1 MCAADRSG
9 LYIWPSST
17 ECLVA
22 STAEN
27 FSHSMLFRSETEP
40 SSGGWR
46 PAFKDSGCR
55 VSLPWIYFFYKKNP
69 FAHEFEVRM
78 FYKSGVNFILLM
90 KTVGTILPPPA

>member
-55 VSLPWIYFFYKKNP
+55 VSLPWIYFFYKKILSPMNSR
-69 FAHEFEVRM
+69 FEC
-78 FYKSGVNFILLM
+78 FISRELTLFS
-90 KTVGTILPPPA
+90 